1 MKRLVGMA
9 AVSCLALCGCTTGN
23 ASFQWRRVSIA
34 GSAQC
39 LPVASTLEAQQR
51 GLQGVEQV
59 VRPMVFAYSTPAMP
73 SFWMQD
79 TPAPLTGVWVASSG
93 RVIGYW
99 HGQPNS
105 SELHAAPAPISAVI
119 EYPYGATVPALGSVL
134 TIGRRC
140 ATRDR
145 RL

>member
-1 MKRLVGMA
+1 MKRLAGMA
-9 AVSCLALCGCTTGN
+9 AMSCVARWGCTTGD
-23 ASFQWRRVSIA
+23 ASFQWRQVSIA
-34 GSAQC
+34 GLTQC
-39 LPVASTLEAQQR
+39 LPVASTLDAQQR
-51 GLQGVEQV
+51 GLHGVEHV
-59 VRPMVFAYSTPAMP
+59 VRPMVFAYSTPATP
-73 SFWMQD
+73 SFWMLD

-93 RVIGYW
+93 RIIGYW

-105 SELHAAPAPISAVI
+105 SELHTAPAPISAVI
-119 EYPYGATVPALGSVL
+119 EYPYGATVAALGSAL